1 MISVSAHFDTTG
13 SAESTEG
20 SPLILPF
27 TKTKIQK
34 KKLYQMPIQVSHQPN
49 IDLANEMKKF
59 EQSTE
64 SSQLYLQKEV
74 LKSTVQKNKKMRKNW
89 LKIK

>member
-34 KKLYQMPIQVSHQPN
+34 KKLYQMPI
-49 IDLANEMKKF
+49 
-59 EQSTE
+59 
-64 SSQLYLQKEV
+64 
-74 LKSTVQKNKKMRKNW
+74 
-89 LKIK
+89 